1 MKEVVG
7 CLSGRKESTDKAFAE
22 GLHLAGEKYI
32 VTIDDEAKVIAG
44 RKVCLAYRDVIRCW
58 TGLEVI
64 YAYTMQ

>member
-44 RKVCLAYRDVIRCW
+44 RKVCLAY
-58 TGLEVI
+58 
-64 YAYTMQ
+64 